1 MSIVRL
7 GLIGAGRWAANY
19 VRTVAAMPEARIVRI
34 ARARDTRE
42 GLPPTDAEVTTDWR
56 RVTAAADLDAVIIA
70 TPPGTH
76 ADLTLSALMEG
87 RLPVL
92 VEKPLVMS
100 IEEAGLILDTA
111 KKYEVFVMIE
121 HTHLFHDAFRELKKF
136 CRANGPVKTITTVA
150 GNWGSFRK
158 DAPVLWDWGSHDV
171 AMCLDLLG
179 ESPARVAAKRLERRE
194 TPDGTGETLALDLA
208 FPGGATAQISLS
220 NLREKKCRSF
230 TVTLAGCSLTYDDLA
245 ADKLVLLRSGDM
257 PVPEPIPVVSTPP
270 LTVAVTE
277 FLAAVRAKSTDLSGL
292 RLGVDVTET
301 LWRCQEAMEG

>member
-76 ADLTLSALMEG
+76 ADLTLSALREG
-87 RLPVL
+87 GLPVL
-92 VEKPLVMS
+92 VEKPLVMTPG
-100 IEEAGLILDTA
+100 EARMIFEAAQRRGVL
-111 KKYEVFVMIE
+111 VMVE
-121 HTHLFHDAFRELKKF
+121 HTHLFHAPFRELKRM
-136 CRANGPVKTITTVA
+136 CREGGPVKSITTTA

-194 TPDGTGETLALDLA
+194 TPDGTGETLALELA

-230 TVTLAGCSLTYDDLA
+230 TAALAGCSLTYDDLA
-245 ADKLVLLRSGDM
+245 AHKLVREDEAGRRE
-257 PVPEPIPVVSTPP
+257 PVPVPAAAP
-270 LTVAVTE
+270 LTVAVAE